1 MHMVTCPGIVS
12 LVFSMLLY
20 IEVYVVH
27 RLYVTCHTENTNNPS
42 KRGKQK
48 MLFFLCQGT
57 FLFLLLLFFVCLFLL
72 SVCFFFFS
80 EIKGKIRVRGQ
91 REGGKFVCRETGVG
105 KEAVLLYN
113 LCHGCWKLCSLVM
126 RAKARRWGTAGPG
139 GRKRR
144 EQRYWG
150 GWGRC
155 RKTKQLQGRGREDG
169 FSLIRREHEGKLKQH
184 TNTHP
189 PSAPHPHPPE
199 KKIHHTDFFMVWQS
213 SDKIIR
219 WGSHSPFPQSLSP
232 SAPRLK

>member
-1 MHMVTCPGIVS
+1 MHLVTCPGIVS

-20 IEVYVVH
+20 IEVYVVR

-72 SVCFFFFS
+72 SVFFVCLFVFS

-113 LCHGCWKLCSLVM
+113 LCHGC
-126 RAKARRWGTAGPG
+126 
-139 GRKRR
+139 
-144 EQRYWG
+144 
-150 GWGRC
+150 
-155 RKTKQLQGRGREDG
+155 
-169 FSLIRREHEGKLKQH
+169 
-184 TNTHP
+184 
-189 PSAPHPHPPE
+189 
-199 KKIHHTDFFMVWQS
+199 
-213 SDKIIR
+213 
-219 WGSHSPFPQSLSP
+219 
-232 SAPRLK
+232 

>member
-1 MHMVTCPGIVS
+1 MLPVILKILTIQAKEGNKKC
-12 LVFSMLLY
+12 FSFFA
-20 IEVYVVH
+20 
-27 RLYVTCHTENTNNPS
+27 
-42 KRGKQK
+42 RGHFC
-48 MLFFLCQGT
+48 FFCCC
-57 FLFLLLLFFVCLFLL
+57 FLFACFYCRFV
-72 SVCFFFFS
+72 FFFFS

-169 FSLIRREHEGKLKQH
+169 FSLIRREH
-184 TNTHP
+184 
-189 PSAPHPHPPE
+189 
-199 KKIHHTDFFMVWQS
+199 
-213 SDKIIR
+213 
-219 WGSHSPFPQSLSP
+219 
-232 SAPRLK
+232 